1 MTASSWT
8 RHGSGWNNYSFF
20 CADAECPPFPVTD
33 AKLCAFVAWCRLPR
47 TRPQPKPLGLLPATI
62 CDYIAAVVFQ
72 VVRWGL
78 PDPRDNAPTLQRVL
92 RGARK
97 EGGRPAVRRLPITH
111 DLLLQFYETLD
122 VALTFA
128 HAVMWA
134 LMCVCFWGLF
144 RLGELA
150 PPAVSLKTQ
159 WPAVEDLRNSGFDFA
174 TLFIR
179 QSKTDP
185 FRRGFCAQL
194 FGSGG
199 VTCPLRAVAWMRRL
213 APFPL
218 RAGQPL
224 FSLDG
229 KTPVTKRVVLDAV
242 ARCLSAVDKR
252 LGTTLAASSAGAAS
266 FRRGGATSLARA
278 GAPDSVVQALGRW
291 RSDAYKI
298 YIQLGSG
305 TLRRATR
312 AVCARGSSTAEVRE
326 LPLLMALSDS
336 WDPEFVASLR

>member
-1 MTASSWT
+1 M
-8 RHGSGWNNYSFF
+8 
-20 CADAECPPFPVTD
+20 PFPVTD

-47 TRPQPKPLGLLPATI
+47 LRPQPKPHGLLPGTI
-62 CDYIAAVVFQ
+62 SDYVAAVVFQ
-72 VVRWGL
+72 VLRWGL
-78 PDPRDNAPTLQRVL
+78 PDPRDNAPALQRVL

-97 EGGRPAVRRLPITH
+97 EGGRPAQRRLPITH
-111 DLLLQFYETLD
+111 DLLDGFYDTLD
-122 VALTFA
+122 VATTFA

-150 PPAVSLKTQ
+150 PTALNFKAQ
-159 WPAVEDLRNSGFDFA
+159 WPFAEDWRGGVDFA
-174 TLFIR
+174 TLFVR

-194 FGSGG
+194 FGLGG
-199 VTCPLRAVAWMRRL
+199 ATCPLRAVAWMRRR

-229 KTPVTKRVVLDAV
+229 KTPVTKRMVLETV
-242 ARCLSAVDKR
+242 QQCLRAVDKK
-252 LGTTLAASSAGAAS
+252 LGTTLAASAAGAAS
-266 FRRGGATSLARA
+266 FRRGGATSLLRA
-278 GAPDSVVQALGRW
+278 GVPDSVIQVLGRW
-291 RSDAYKI
+291 RSDAFKLYL
-298 YIQLGSG
+298 QMGSG

-312 AVCARGSSTAEVRE
+312 AVAARASSTAEVRE
-326 LPLLMALSDS
+326 LPLLMARALSDS
-336 WDPEFVASLR
+336 SHPEFVASLH